1 MDRQTAFVEFK
12 TLPDGKELEDQ
23 ILSNRADLKEL
34 KQKVKAF
41 TESCN
46 LAKHDLDVI
55 KEKLDQ
61 KNEEK
66 RATMREEMGAFED
79 DGEEHQGAH
88 DIIDEEELALL
99 QKMKELKKIYR

>member
-1 MDRQTAFVEFK
+1 M
-12 TLPDGKELEDQ
+12 
-23 ILSNRADLKEL
+23 SNRADLKDL
-34 KQKVKAF
+34 KQKVKVF

-46 LAKHDLDVI
+46 LAKHDLDII

-61 KNEEK
+61 KADEK
-66 RATMREEMGAFED
+66 RATMREDMGAFED
-79 DGEEHQGAH
+79 DGEENQGAH